1 MAESAKSKAIRAARV
16 ISGLTQEQAA
26 DILGVSPPT
35 YISREKAPKA
45 FTIDELEDLFV
56 KFDDE
61 GKRIVQNFVRD
72 IFLLQ

>member
-1 MAESAKSKAIRAARV
+1 MTESANSKAIMAARV

-26 DILGVSPPT
+26 DILGVSTPT

-56 KFDDE
+56 KFDEE
-61 GKRIVQNFVRD
+61 GKRLVQNFVRD
-72 IFLLQ
+72 IFLL

>member
-26 DILGVSPPT
+26 DILGVSRPT

-56 KFDDE
+56 KFDEE
-61 GKRIVQNFVRD
+61 GKRLVQNFVRD
-72 IFLLQ
+72 IFLL